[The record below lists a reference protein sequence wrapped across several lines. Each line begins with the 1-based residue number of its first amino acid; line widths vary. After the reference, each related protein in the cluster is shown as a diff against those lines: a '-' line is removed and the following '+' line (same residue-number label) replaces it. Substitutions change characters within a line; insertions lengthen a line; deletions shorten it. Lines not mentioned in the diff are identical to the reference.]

1 MPVRDEFIDSLSLQ
15 SVVWV
20 LTWFISDGQN
30 RYRANSLLLNDMGF
44 IKHLSDNN
52 QHNILHFY
60 STFIENIGIH
70 FCFFMNLY
78 LWRQWSQRK
87 SNSSQKFT
95 FRLDWT
101 ALTGSHTPLISGVL
115 HVCRG
120 MTCPTQVINGHG
132 CSPRGQHR
140 LGRGK
145 LSNVNLQSILSEKIF

>member
-1 MPVRDEFIDSLSLQ
+1 MPVRDEFIDSLSLP

-60 STFIENIGIH
+60 STFIENTGIH
-70 FCFFMNLY
+70 FFMNLY
-78 LWRQWSQRK
+78 LWRQWSERK
-87 SNSSQKFT
+87 LYSSRNFT
-95 FRLDWT
+95 FWLDWP
-101 ALTGSHTPLISGVL
+101 ALTFSHTRLISDVRR
-115 HVCRG
+115 VCRG

-140 LGRGK
+140 LGRAK